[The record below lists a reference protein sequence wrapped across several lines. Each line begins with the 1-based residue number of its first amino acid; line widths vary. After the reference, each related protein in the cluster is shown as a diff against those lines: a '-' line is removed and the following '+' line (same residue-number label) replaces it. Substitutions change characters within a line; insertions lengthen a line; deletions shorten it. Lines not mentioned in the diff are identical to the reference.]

1 MRCYKCN
8 AVLSDHDYCLKC
20 GADVSVYKTV
30 VRTSNSYY
38 NMALAKAQVRDLSG
52 AVSALKTSLHVYKNN
67 IKARNLLGLVYFEM
81 GEVAMAIS
89 EWVVSINLKPEKNVA
104 EAYLRK
110 VKSNQN
116 KLEAYNQA
124 TKKYNFSL
132 KKVKEDGDDVALI
145 QLKKVVSMNPKFV
158 KAMLLLALI
167 YMKNGEDEKAIK
179 QLNKVLKIDRNNTL
193 ALRYVDEINK
203 TGIAKEGAGDELY
216 YKGKK
221 KSALSGNDV
230 ILPKN
235 SYKEPSSGVLTVI
248 YILLGVVIGVALVWF
263 LVVPA
268 KIQSEQQENNE
279 LIKQYSEQLAGYS
292 VDITELENKNTKL
305 ATQLATAQLE
315 LDGYAGEG
323 GELSMYAKLVEATLA
338 YVNND
343 FETAAV
349 LLAAIEVDQLPTD
362 NAKSLYTTMSDNST
376 GGAQAFY
383 RAGVNAYTQENYVD
397 AITYFL
403 RAYEIDTATV
413 ETPYYL
419 AMSYIA
425 INDFESA
432 NEYINIVYTKFGNT
446 TYAAQLAA
454 YLESLQTG
462 E

>member
-8 AVLSDHDYCLKC
+8 AVLSDNDYCLKC

-38 NMALAKAQVRDLSG
+38 NMALAKAQVRDLTG
-52 AVSALKTSLHVYKNN
+52 AVNALKTSLHVYKKN

-89 EWVVSINLKPEKNVA
+89 EWVISINLKPEKNVA

-110 VKSNQN
+110 VKSNPN
-116 KLEAYNQA
+116 KLENLNQA
-124 TKKYNFSL
+124 AKKYNFSL
-132 KKVKEDGDDVALI
+132 RKAKEDGDDVALI
-145 QLKKVVSMNPKFV
+145 QLKKVVAMNPKFI
-158 KAMLLLALI
+158 KALLLLALV
-167 YMKNGEDEKAIK
+167 YMKNGEEEKAIK

-193 ALRYVDEINK
+193 ALRYADEINK
-203 TGIAKEGAGDELY
+203 TGIAKDGAGEELY

-221 KSALSGNDV
+221 KGSLSGNDV
-230 ILPKN
+230 IIPRN

-268 KIQSEQQENNE
+268 KLQSEQEENNE
-279 LIKQYSEQLAGYS
+279 IIKQYSEQLAGYS
-292 VDITELENKNTKL
+292 VDITELENKNADL
-305 ATQLATAQLE
+305 AEQLSVAKSE
-315 LDGYAGEG
+315 LDGYEGED
-323 GELSMYAKLVEATLA
+323 GELNMYANLVDAA
-338 YVNND
+338 ISYVNND

-419 AMSYIA
+419 AMSYLS

-432 NEYINIVYTKFGNT
+432 NKYIDIVNTKFGNT
-446 TYAAQLAA
+446 TYATQLNA
-454 YLESLQTG
+454 YLESLQTN
-462 E
+462 

>member
-38 NMALAKAQVRDLSG
+38 NMALAKAQVRDLTG
-52 AVSALKTSLHVYKNN
+52 AVSDLKTSIHVYKKN

-89 EWVVSINLKPEKNVA
+89 EWVISLNLKPEKNVA
-104 EAYLRK
+104 EAYIRK
-110 VKSNQN
+110 VRSNQN
-116 KLEAYNQA
+116 KLETLNQSA
-124 TKKYNFSL
+124 KKYNFSL
-132 KKVKEDGDDVALI
+132 RKVSEDGDDVALI
-145 QLKKVVSMNPKFV
+145 QLKKVVAMNPKFV
-158 KAMLLLALI
+158 KAYLLLALI
-167 YMKNGEDEKAIK
+167 YMKNGEDDKAIK
-179 QLNKVLKIDRNNTL
+179 QLNRVLKIDRNNTL

-203 TGIAKEGAGDELY
+203 TGIAKESGGDEIY

-221 KSALSGNDV
+221 KGALSGNDV
-230 ILPKN
+230 IIPRN

-268 KIQSEQQENNE
+268 KLQSEQQENNE
-279 LIKQYSEQLAGYS
+279 IIKQYSEQLAGYS
-292 VDITELENKNTKL
+292 VDITELENKNANLTE
-305 ATQLATAQLE
+305 QLQTAQSE
-315 LDGYAGEG
+315 LMDYEGED
-323 GELSMYAKLVEATLA
+323 GELAMYAKLVEAALS

-343 FETAAV
+343 FENAAV
-349 LLAAIEVDQLPTD
+349 LLAAIDVSMLPTD
-362 NAKSLYTTMSDNST
+362 NAKSLYTTMSDNSS
-376 GGAQAFY
+376 GGAKAFY
-383 RAGVNAYTQENYVD
+383 LAGVNAYTQENYVD

-403 RAYEIDTATV
+403 RAYEIDTASV

-425 INDFESA
+425 ISDFESA
-432 NEYINIVYTKFGNT
+432 NQYIQIVNTKFGNT
-446 TYAAQLAA
+446 TYAAQLNA
-454 YLESLQTG
+454 YLESLQT

>member
-8 AVLSDHDYCLKC
+8 SVLSDHDYCLKC

-38 NMALAKAQVRDLSG
+38 NMALAKAQVRDLTG
-52 AVSALKTSLHVYKNN
+52 AVSALKTSIHVYKRN

-81 GEVAMAIS
+81 GEVALAIS

-110 VKSNQN
+110 VKANPN
-116 KLEAYNQA
+116 KLENLNQA
-124 TKKYNFSL
+124 AKKYNFSL
-132 KKVKEDGDDVALI
+132 RKVKEDGDDVALI
-145 QLKKVVSMNPKFV
+145 QLKKVVAMNPKFI
-158 KAMLLLALI
+158 KAMLLLSLV
-167 YMKNGEDEKAIK
+167 YMKNGEEEKAIK

-203 TGIAKEGAGDELY
+203 TGIAKEGAGDEIY

-221 KSALSGNDV
+221 KGALSGNDV
-230 ILPKN
+230 ILPRN

-268 KIQSEQQENNE
+268 KLQSEQEENNDI
-279 LIKQYSEQLAGYS
+279 IKQYSEQLAGYS
-292 VDITELENKNTKL
+292 VDITKLENKNAEL
-305 ATQLATAQLE
+305 AEQLATAKSE
-315 LDGYAGEG
+315 LAGYEGED
-323 GELSMYAKLVEATLA
+323 GELNMYANLVDAAIA

-343 FETAAV
+343 FEATAV

-362 NAKSLYTTMSDNST
+362 NAKNLYTTMSDNST

-383 RAGVNAYTQENYVD
+383 RAGVNAYTQENYID

-425 INDFESA
+425 LNDFESA
-432 NEYINIVYTKFGNT
+432 SKYIDIVNTKFGNT
-446 TYAAQLAA
+446 TYAAQLNS
-454 YLESLQTG
+454 YLESLQTN
-462 E
+462 